1 MTITKRLILALV
13 AVCLFGLAPQP
24 NLPPAQASVT
34 TTQAA
39 NGATVTRIKVNGQFA
54 TTFPMAGEVRGGL
67 TASRDRVA
75 NTSAVD
81 FSWVRPTTTENV
93 FLVVQGA
100 GAIPNSALTMTSTSV
115 HLAVTTSFPVIECLI
130 NSMTGESTCAVGSPH
145 SFDLTIVKNGLG
157 STAEKTTRRETLGP
171 VTTKFSGQFVSETAD
186 TTGTWDTYTHADCL
200 SPCASILDTQNTTI
214 IREITVAPSH

>member
-13 AVCLFGLAPQP
+13 AVCVFGLAPQP
-24 NLPPAQASVT
+24 SLQPAQASVT

-39 NGATVTRIKVNGQFA
+39 NGATVTRIKVNGQFS
-54 TTFPMAGEVRGGL
+54 TTFLSSGDVRGIL

-75 NTSAVD
+75 NTSALD
-81 FSWVRPTTTENV
+81 FSWVQPTTTENV
-93 FLVVQGA
+93 VLLVQGA

-115 HLAVTTSFPVIECLI
+115 HLAVTTSFPIFECLI
-130 NSMTGESTCAVGSPH
+130 NTMTGESTCAEGSPR
-145 SFDLTIVKNGLG
+145 SFDLTWVKNGLG
-157 STAEKTTRRETLGP
+157 STTEKTTRRETFGP

-186 TTGTWDTYTHADCL
+186 AAGTWGTFAGTDCFSL
-200 SPCASILDTQNTTI
+200 CNISDTQSTTI